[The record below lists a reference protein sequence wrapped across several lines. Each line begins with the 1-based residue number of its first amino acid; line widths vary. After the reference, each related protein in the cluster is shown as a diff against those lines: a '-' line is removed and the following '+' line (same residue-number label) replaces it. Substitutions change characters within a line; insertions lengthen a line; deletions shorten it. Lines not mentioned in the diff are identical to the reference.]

1 MGQYYKT
8 IIKPEHEDKT
18 GLKAVCTLGYKLL
31 EHNYFDNRHTDMVT
45 QLLHN
50 RRCQVAEMGD
60 YADYYLLNPECQTE
74 TFKKKS
80 NERKLDLAVMYH
92 LYRFDDNIDYT
103 ESSDQMNYNVDYKPQ
118 WDYNKLWFVNH
129 DKKIGIN
136 LGKSREK
143 NRLSKDLSIY
153 TPNLLCAVGNGL
165 GGGDYYDELPNF
177 EDVGAWA
184 GDIVEIID
192 FLPVGYTEDTKT
204 YFKEEY

>member
-8 IIKPEHEDKT
+8 IIKPEHEDKPV
-18 GLKAVCTLGYKLL
+18 AVQSFGYKLM

-60 YADYYLLNPECQTE
+60 YADDYLLNPECQTE
-74 TFKKKS
+74 TFRQKS
-80 NERKLDLAVMYH
+80 NERKLDLVVLYH
-92 LYRFDDNIDYT
+92 NYRFDDSICVNEDN
-103 ESSDQMNYNVDYKPQ
+103 ESDDYKPQ

-129 DKKIGIN
+129 DKKVGIH
-136 LGKSREK
+136 LGKSMERNK
-143 NRLSKDLSIY
+143 NKDGWILY

-184 GDIVEIID
+184 GDIVEITD
-192 FLPVGYTEDTKT
+192 TLPAGYTEDTET

>member
-8 IIKPEHEDKT
+8 IIKPEHEDKI

-60 YADYYLLNPECQTE
+60 YADDYLLNPECQTE

-103 ESSDQMNYNVDYKPQ
+103 ESCEQMNYNTDYTPQ
-118 WDYNKLWFVNH
+118 WDYNKLWFVNL

-177 EDVGAWA
+177 EQVGAWA
-184 GDIVEIID
+184 GDIVEITD
-192 FLPVGYTEDTKT
+192 FLPVGFTEDTET